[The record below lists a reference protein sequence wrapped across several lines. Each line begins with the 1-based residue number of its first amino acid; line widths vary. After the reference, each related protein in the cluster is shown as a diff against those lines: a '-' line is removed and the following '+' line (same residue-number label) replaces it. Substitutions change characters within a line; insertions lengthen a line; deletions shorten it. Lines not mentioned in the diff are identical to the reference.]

1 MILSLAVAAGY
12 LAGLA
17 RARIAQT
24 SWQAPI
30 LQHLWLVPIF
40 FLPQFFAFYL
50 PATRDQLSTPLVAA
64 CLISS
69 QAGLLLFCLLNWQQ
83 PGMPVLA
90 IGLSL
95 NLIAILA
102 NGGLMPISTHTV
114 ARLVPAS
121 TLANLEVGSRVG
133 VSKDILLEPAQIVF
147 PWLADRFTPS
157 DWVSYRFAF
166 SLGDIFIGIGAFAL
180 LAFPPKTGA
189 ASHER

>member
-1 MILSLAVAAGY
+1 MILATAVAAGY
-12 LAGLA
+12 LVGLW
-17 RARIAQT
+17 RAKLDQT
-24 SWQAPI
+24 SWKAPI
-30 LQHLWLVPIF
+30 LQHLWLVPVF

-50 PATRDQLSTPLVAA
+50 PATRSQLSTPLVAA
-64 CLISS
+64 CLIFS

-83 PGMPVLA
+83 PGMSVLA

-95 NLIAILA
+95 NLIAILT
-102 NGGLMPISTHTV
+102 NGGLMPLSTHTV

-133 VSKDILLEPAQIVF
+133 VSKDILLDPENIVF
-147 PWLADRFTPS
+147 PWLADRFTPP

-166 SLGDIFIGIGAFAL
+166 SLGDIFIGIGAFVL

-189 ASHER
+189 PSQER